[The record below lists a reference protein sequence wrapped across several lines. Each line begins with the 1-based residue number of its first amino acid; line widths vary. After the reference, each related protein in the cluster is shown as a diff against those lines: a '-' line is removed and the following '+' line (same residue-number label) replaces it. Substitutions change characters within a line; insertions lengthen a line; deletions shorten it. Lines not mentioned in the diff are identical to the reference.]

1 MYVVY
6 VSTDGSTPGR
16 VHSYQAEFYSPLDAT
31 TNPGEAYIGDA
42 SVIGM
47 FFLWKYLQATDYNA
61 FSLQA
66 LAVHVRNIAYH

>member
-31 TNPGEAYIGDA
+31 ANPGEAYIGDA

-47 FFLWKYLQATDYNA
+47 FFFLWKYLHLMF
-61 FSLQA
+61 FSKLVE
-66 LAVHVRNIAYH
+66 LLI